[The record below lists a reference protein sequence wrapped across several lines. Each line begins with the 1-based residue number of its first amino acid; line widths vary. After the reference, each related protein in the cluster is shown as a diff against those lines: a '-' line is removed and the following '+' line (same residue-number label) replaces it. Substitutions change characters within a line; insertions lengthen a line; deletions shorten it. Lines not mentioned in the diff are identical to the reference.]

1 VQIEQRNTAVRRN
14 GRLLMCA
21 IGSKSAVS
29 ALLVLVCIVLL
40 GQAGCKSPAEY
51 RQEADKTAYDIIRQK
66 QREAIGNVEDFTIE
80 RPSDILRRRLLT
92 EQQLLYSGEVSLGTD
107 KLDPIEHW
115 PEDEYPQAGSSPDAN
130 IPVDSN
136 TPLRISL
143 VEALQ
148 IGARNSP
155 EYQSSKE
162 DVFRAALDLDLERN
176 NFRNIFVGQV
186 ESLLSTDNSGDTT
199 VTGTENS
206 AMVGVSRTLKSG
218 VDLSTALAID
228 LANLLTQGGASSLGL
243 RGDATVSIPLLRGS
257 GRHIVAEPLTQAER
271 NVVYAIYNFERFK
284 RTFAV
289 NVAWEYLGV
298 LRQTDQVENAE
309 RSYRS
314 RIESAR
320 WIRRLADAGRR
331 SEIEVDQAVQ
341 SELGARNGWIS
352 AQEQY
357 RNRLDAFKTSL
368 GLPPD
373 AKIELDRSDLE
384 LLRRPA
390 EDLVEKILQE
400 EDTGV
405 VRETPPADAPV
416 ELVPPSDE
424 DAGPLEIDESLAI
437 QLALENRL
445 DLRVAIGE
453 VYDAQRQVVVRADAL
468 GAGLTLLGS
477 ANLGESR
484 SIGSATDDDAQL
496 RFDKARYSALLTLDL
511 PLERTAERNAYRK
524 SFIDLERAARDVQT
538 LEDQVKLSIRSEL
551 RGLIESRESL
561 KIQARSVFVAQK
573 QVKSSTMFL
582 EAGMANMRDLR
593 EAQDALLVAQNSLTQ
608 AVITYRTT
616 ELELQRDMGLLQVDE
631 NGMWREFSPEVI
643 NNVKK

>member
-1 VQIEQRNTAVRRN
+1 MQIEQRNMAVRRN
-14 GRLLMCA
+14 GRLFMCSV
-21 IGSKSAVS
+21 GSRSAVS
-29 ALLVLVCIVLL
+29 AALVLVCIVLL

-51 RQEADKTAYDIIRQK
+51 RQEADNKAYHIIEQK
-66 QREAIGNVEDFTIE
+66 QREAIGNVEEFTIE

-92 EQQLLYSGEVSLGTD
+92 EQQLLYSGKVSLGTD

-115 PEDEYPQAGSSPDAN
+115 PEDEYPQTRSSPDAN
-130 IPVDSN
+130 IPIDSN
-136 TPLRISL
+136 TPLKISL

-162 DVFRAALDLDLERN
+162 DVFRAALDLDLERHA
-176 NFRNIFVGQV
+176 FRNTFVGQV
-186 ESLLSTDNSGDTT
+186 ESLLNTDSTGNST
-199 VTGTENS
+199 VSGTENS
-206 AMVGVSRTLKSG
+206 ATVGVSRALKSG
-218 VDLSTALAID
+218 VDLSTTLAID

-257 GRHIVAEPLTQAER
+257 GRHIITEPLTQAER

-289 NVAWEYLGV
+289 NVAREYLVV

-373 AKIELDRSDLE
+373 AQIELDRSDLE

-390 EDLVEKILQE
+390 EELVKKILQE

-453 VYDAQRQVVVRADAL
+453 VYDAQRQVVVWADAL

-477 ANLGESR
+477 ANLGEGR
-484 SIGSATDDDAQL
+484 SIVSATADDAQL
-496 RFDKARYSALLTLDL
+496 SFDKARYSTLLTLDL

-524 SFIDLERAARDVQT
+524 SFIDLERATRNVQT
-538 LEDQVKLSIRSEL
+538 LEDQVKLFIRSEL
-551 RGLIESRESL
+551 RSLIESRESL

-616 ELELQRDMGLLQVDE
+616 ELELQQDMGLLQVDE
-631 NGMWREFSPEVI
+631 NGMWREFSPEVTD
-643 NNVKK
+643 NVKK

>member
-1 VQIEQRNTAVRRN
+1 MQIKPGDKIAGND
-14 GRLLMCA
+14 GRLCLRSV
-21 IGSKSAVS
+21 GLKSALS
-29 ALLVLVCIVLL
+29 ALLVLACVLLL
-40 GQAGCKSPAEY
+40 GQPGCKSPAEY
-51 RQEADKTAYDIIRQK
+51 RHQADKTAYDIIEQK
-66 QREAIGNVEDFTIE
+66 QREAMGNTEDFTIE

-92 EQQLLYSGEVSLGTD
+92 EQKLLYSSDASLGTD
-107 KLDPIEHW
+107 QLDAIEHW
-115 PEDEYPQAGSSPDAN
+115 PEDGYPQTGSSPDAN
-130 IPVDSN
+130 FPVDSN
-136 TPLRISL
+136 NPMKLSL
-143 VEALQ
+143 VDALQ

-155 EYQSSKE
+155 EYQSGKE
-162 DVFRAALDLDLERN
+162 DVFRAALDLDLERHA
-176 NFRNIFVGQV
+176 FRNTFAGQV
-186 ESLLSTDNSGDTT
+186 ESLLSTNSTGNRT
-199 VTGTENS
+199 VSGTENS
-206 AMVGVSRTLKSG
+206 ATVGVSRILASG
-218 VDLSTALAID
+218 VDLSTELAID

-257 GRHIVAEPLTQAER
+257 GRHIVTEPLTQAER

-284 RTFAV
+284 QTFAV
-289 NVAWEYLGV
+289 NLAREYLGV
-298 LRQTDQVENAE
+298 LRQMDQVENAE
-309 RSYRS
+309 RNYRS

-341 SELGARNGWIS
+341 SELGARNGWIT

-357 RNRLDAFKTSL
+357 RNRLDTFKASL

-373 AKIELDRSDLE
+373 AQIMLDRSDLE

-390 EDLVEKILQE
+390 EELVKKFLQE
-400 EDTGV
+400 EDTGELQ
-405 VRETPPADAPV
+405 ETPPADAPV

-453 VYDAQRQVVVRADAL
+453 VYDAQREVVVRADAL

-477 ANLGESR
+477 ANLGGGR
-484 SIGSATDDDAQL
+484 SISSATADDARL
-496 RFDKARYSALLTLDL
+496 RFDRASYSALLTLDL

-524 SFIDLERAARDVQT
+524 SFIDLERATRNVQT
-538 LEDQVKLSIRSEL
+538 VEDQVKLFIRSEL
-551 RGLIESRESL
+551 RGLVESRESL

-582 EAGMANMRDLR
+582 EAGKANMRDLR

-608 AVITYRTT
+608 AVIIYRTT
-616 ELELQRDMGLLQVDE
+616 ELELQRDLGVLKVNEKGL
-631 NGMWREFSPEVI
+631 WREFSPEVI
-643 NNVKK
+643 DNVKK

>member
-1 VQIEQRNTAVRRN
+1 VQIEQRNTAFRRN
-14 GRLLMCA
+14 GGLLMRA
-21 IGSKSAVS
+21 IGSRSAVP
-29 ALLVLVCIVLL
+29 ALLVLVCIMLL
-40 GQAGCKSPAEY
+40 GQTGCKSPAEY
-51 RQEADKTAYDIIRQK
+51 RQEADKTAYHIIEQK

-80 RPSDILRRRLLT
+80 RPSDILRRRLLS
-92 EQQLLYSGEVSLGTD
+92 EQQLLYSGKVSLGTD

-115 PEDEYPQAGSSPDAN
+115 PEDEYPQSRSSPDAN
-130 IPVDSN
+130 IPIDSN
-136 TPLRISL
+136 TPLKISL

-162 DVFRAALDLDLERN
+162 DVFRAALDLDLERHA
-176 NFRNIFVGQV
+176 FRNTFVGQV
-186 ESLLSTDNSGDTT
+186 ESLLSTNSTGSST
-199 VTGTENS
+199 VSGTENS
-206 AMVGVSRTLKSG
+206 ATVGVSRTLKSG

-289 NVAWEYLGV
+289 NVAQEYLGV
-298 LRQTDQVENAE
+298 LRQTDQVGNAE

-373 AKIELDRSDLE
+373 AQIELDRSDLE

-390 EDLVEKILQE
+390 EELVEKILQE
-400 EDTGV
+400 EDTGA

-416 ELVPPSDE
+416 ELMPPSDE

-477 ANLGESR
+477 ANLGEGR
-484 SIGSATDDDAQL
+484 SVGSATADDAQL
-496 RFDKARYSALLTLDL
+496 RFDKASYSALLTLDL

-524 SFIDLERAARDVQT
+524 SFIDLERATRNVQT
-538 LEDQVKLSIRSEL
+538 LEDEVKLFIRSEL

-643 NNVKK
+643 DNVKK

>member
-1 VQIEQRNTAVRRN
+1 MQIEQRNTAVRSN
-14 GRLLMCA
+14 GRLFKGA
-21 IGSKSAVS
+21 IGSRSVVS
-29 ALLVLVCIVLL
+29 AFLILVCIVLL
-40 GQAGCKSPAEY
+40 SQAGCKSPAKY

-66 QREAIGNVEDFTIE
+66 QHEAIGNVEDFTIE

-92 EQQLLYSGEVSLGTD
+92 EQQLLYSGKVSLGTD

-115 PEDEYPQAGSSPDAN
+115 PEDEYPQTGSSPDAN
-130 IPVDSN
+130 IPIDSN
-136 TPLRISL
+136 TPLRVSL

-162 DVFRAALDLDLERN
+162 DVFRAALDLDLERDA
-176 NFRNIFVGQV
+176 FRNTFVGQV
-186 ESLLSTDNSGDTT
+186 ESLLSTNSAGNST
-199 VTGTENS
+199 VSGTENS
-206 AMVGVSRTLKSG
+206 ATVGVSRTLKSG

-257 GRHIVAEPLTQAER
+257 GRHIVTEPLTQAER

-331 SEIEVDQAVQ
+331 SEIEVDLAVQ

-373 AKIELDRSDLE
+373 AQIELDRSDLE

-390 EDLVEKILQE
+390 EELVKEILQE
-400 EDTGV
+400 EDTGA

-477 ANLGESR
+477 ADLGERR
-484 SIGSATDDDAQL
+484 SIGSATEDDAQL
-496 RFDKARYSALLTLDL
+496 RFDKAGYSALLTLNL

-524 SFIDLERAARDVQT
+524 SFIDLERATRDVQT

-643 NNVKK
+643 DNVKK

>member
-1 VQIEQRNTAVRRN
+1 
-14 GRLLMCA
+14 
-21 IGSKSAVS
+21 
-29 ALLVLVCIVLL
+29 
-40 GQAGCKSPAEY
+40 
-51 RQEADKTAYDIIRQK
+51 
-66 QREAIGNVEDFTIE
+66 
-80 RPSDILRRRLLT
+80 
-92 EQQLLYSGEVSLGTD
+92 
-107 KLDPIEHW
+107 
-115 PEDEYPQAGSSPDAN
+115 
-130 IPVDSN
+130 
-136 TPLRISL
+136 
-143 VEALQ
+143 
-148 IGARNSP
+148 
-155 EYQSSKE
+155 
-162 DVFRAALDLDLERN
+162 
-176 NFRNIFVGQV
+176 
-186 ESLLSTDNSGDTT
+186 
-199 VTGTENS
+199 
-206 AMVGVSRTLKSG
+206 
-218 VDLSTALAID
+218 
-228 LANLLTQGGASSLGL
+228 
-243 RGDATVSIPLLRGS
+243 
-257 GRHIVAEPLTQAER
+257 
-271 NVVYAIYNFERFK
+271 
-284 RTFAV
+284 
-289 NVAWEYLGV
+289 
-298 LRQTDQVENAE
+298 
-309 RSYRS
+309 
-314 RIESAR
+314 
-320 WIRRLADAGRR
+320 LADAGRR

-373 AKIELDRSDLE
+373 AQIELDRSDLE

-390 EDLVEKILQE
+390 EELVKKILQE
-400 EDTGV
+400 EDTGT

-416 ELVPPSDE
+416 ELLPPSDE

-477 ANLGESR
+477 ANLGERR
-484 SIGSATDDDAQL
+484 SIGSATEDDAQL
-496 RFDKARYSALLTLDL
+496 RFDKASYSALLTLDL

-524 SFIDLERAARDVQT
+524 SFIDLERATRDVQT
-538 LEDQVKLSIRSEL
+538 LEDQVKLFIRSEL

-643 NNVKK
+643 DNVKK